1 MRVARSLLLLQRPGF
16 PIAKS
21 HNHNISTNKEETMK
35 HYPSPKHGAPLSAL
49 SSRHSQR
56 GFSTSTLLI
65 GIAIAAILVI
75 GGIFLLKPS
84 DPTDSKAVQAGWV
97 TVGPVSDWGWNYQH
111 NQGRLALEK
120 KMGGSLTTSLAE
132 NIPENADAARVMQR
146 LAAGGAKIVFSTSY
160 GYADFCVEAA
170 KKNPNTIFMQA
181 QAPVEAPNAAT
192 YNGAIWEASYLAGVV
207 AAMSLPDETR
217 YGFVGAHPIPP
228 IKWTVNAF
236 ALGARSVN
244 PAVTVDIVYTNSWND
259 PAAETEAVNSL
270 VKNNVKVVY
279 ALVDSTLACVQ
290 AAERAGIHSISHH
303 ADLLEF
309 APKGYITGAIWQW
322 EALYE
327 DVVKQVVDGTWK
339 PVPIAGGFK
348 EGYVGLASFGPVVD
362 KATREKAAAIKAQIA
377 SGEINVF
384 AGPIRDA
391 AGTIRVAEGQ
401 SLSVPEIVSLD
412 WVVEGAREAK

>member
-1 MRVARSLLLLQRPGF
+1 MARSLLILILQQLEF
-16 PIAKS
+16 PITKALTL
-21 HNHNISTNKEETMK
+21 NISTNKEDTMK
-35 HYPSPKHGAPLSAL
+35 HYPSPKHRAPLSAMNGRCL
-49 SSRHSQR
+49 QR
-56 GFSTSTLLI
+56 GFSTTTLLI
-65 GIAIAAILVI
+65 GIAVAAVLII
-75 GGIFLLKPS
+75 GGFYLLKPS
-84 DPTDSKAVQAGWV
+84 EPTDSKAVKAGWV

-120 KMGGSLTTSLAE
+120 KMGDNLTTSLAE
-132 NIPENADAARVMQR
+132 NTPENADAARLMQR
-146 LAAGGAKIVFSTSY
+146 LAADGADVVFSTSY
-160 GYADFCVEAA
+160 GYADFCVKAA
-170 KKNPNTIFMQA
+170 KKNPDTIFMQA
-181 QAPVEAPNAAT
+181 QAPVDAPNAAT
-192 YNGAIWEASYLAGVV
+192 FNGAIWEASYLAGVV

-290 AAERAGIHSISHH
+290 AAERAGIYSISHH

-322 EALYE
+322 GALYE
-327 DVVKQVVDGTWK
+327 DVVKQVIDGTWK

-362 KATREKAAAIKAQIA
+362 KATREKAEAIKAQIA

-391 AGTIRVAEGQ
+391 EGTVRVTEGESLNVPQIVSMDWVAEG
-401 SLSVPEIVSLD
+401 V
-412 WVVEGAREAK
+412 REAK